1 MLKVDFNR
9 GTLKELQASGD
20 VAEIGAD
27 LLFVIHTI
35 YEKLDSRVKNEF
47 KANMV
52 ALVPVCFEDFKNI
65 SEVADVL
72 EKNGCPD
79 VDELIDQLDELKD
92 LLKDLKKGKDET
104 ICNKA

>member
-35 YEKLDSRVKNEF
+35 YEKLDSRVKDEF

-52 ALVPVCFEDFKNI
+52 SLIPVCFEDFKSI
-65 SEVADVL
+65 TETADAL
-72 EKNGCPD
+72 KAECPD